1 MISIPK
7 QGLQFAADP
16 KLPLVATRHY
26 LIFGWKVIHMN
37 YTYERAV
44 SCGFPENIPYQ
55 SWRTV
60 VQLSQKFSK
69 LFLNR
74 LLKFKATF
82 WISALKMFLKLS
94 LARHHS
100 KRALNETLFI
110 VFFPLFIFNQS
121 SLLIFAQSVLHF
133 CLNWDISAFCSEEL
147 RQPLWS
153 PQKSS
158 SHRFLV
164 NAIVIQECL
173 LLCLLCLFWTRGNLF
188 FYEIKV

>member
-1 MISIPK
+1 MKSNPHELYIWKGCFVWLSWKYSISI
-7 QGLQFAADP
+7 LANSRSI
-16 KLPLVATRHY
+16 VAKVFQIVLKPPVEVQSY
-26 LIFGWKVIHMN
+26 VLNFGP
-37 YTYERAV
+37 
-44 SCGFPENIPYQ
+44 S
-55 SWRTV
+55 
-60 VQLSQKFSK
+60 
-69 LFLNR
+69 
-74 LLKFKATF
+74 
-82 WISALKMFLKLS
+82 KMFLKLS

-100 KRALNETLFI
+100 KRALNQTLFI

-121 SLLIFAQSVLHF
+121 SLLIFAQNVLHF

-173 LLCLLCLFWTRGNLF
+173 LLCLLCLFWTEDISF
-188 FYEIKV
+188 FTK

>member
-1 MISIPK
+1 MK
-7 QGLQFAADP
+7 GLFR
-16 KLPLVATRHY
+16 VAF
-26 LIFGWKVIHMN
+26 LKIFHINLG
-37 YTYERAV
+37 E
-44 SCGFPENIPYQ
+44 Q
-55 SWRTV
+55 SFNCR
-60 VQLSQKFSK
+60 KFSK

-82 WISALKMFLKLS
+82 WTLALKMFLKLS

-100 KRALNETLFI
+100 KRALNQTLFI

-121 SLLIFAQSVLHF
+121 SLLIFAQNVLHF

-173 LLCLLCLFWTRGNLF
+173 LLCLLCFYTEPEEISF
-188 FYEIKV
+188 FTK